1 MLVIIYC
8 LHAVLACFKTKIYS
22 KIFRNN
28 YRKTGYMRN
37 GTEIANPFTKG
48 VRLLECPLIGERTV
62 FQFGHTVFCVMLS
75 FTLFSENVVVLENR
89 EITTVSWNKIP
100 RLTKQPEIREN

>member
-1 MLVIIYC
+1 MFQNKDL
-8 LHAVLACFKTKIYS
+8 LENFSFLS
-22 KIFRNN
+22 SN

-75 FTLFSENVVVLENR
+75 FTLFSENVGVLENR
-89 EITTVSWNKIP
+89 EITSFV
-100 RLTKQPEIREN
+100 E

>member
-1 MLVIIYC
+1 
-8 LHAVLACFKTKIYS
+8 
-22 KIFRNN
+22 
-28 YRKTGYMRN
+28 MRN
-37 GTEIANPFTKG
+37 GTEIVNLFTKG
-48 VRLLECPLIGERTV
+48 ARLLECPLIGERTV
-62 FQFGHTVFCVMLS
+62 FQFRHTLFCIMIS